1 MNRVKYLT
9 KDLLIKLNAKALRG
23 KLNRSLQGLEDLDLG
38 NKYPVTE
45 TFVCD
50 DRIIRC
56 WIALLAKELSDQQEL
71 VSSVAKMVN
80 LYNHGLNEDQ
90 KQMLRDMYAELK
102 GENKNAILHF

>member
-23 KLNRSLQGLEDLDLG
+23 KLNRSLQGLEDLDPG

-45 TFVCD
+45 TFLCD

-56 WIALLAKELSDQQEL
+56 WIALLANEAGKDLAVQLDMDMKDYHELP
-71 VSSVAKMVN
+71 AVN
-80 LYNHGLNEDQ
+80 
-90 KQMLRDMYAELK
+90 
-102 GENKNAILHF
+102 I